1 MAVVMAASLAMLGLG
16 REHLDPRGADMGMG
30 YDAPCVCIRACVRSC
45 AFVVS
50 LAPLIVQLPG

>member
-1 MAVVMAASLAMLGLG
+1 MAVVVAASLAMLGLWG
-16 REHLDPRGADMGMG
+16 VSTLTHGADMGMG